1 MKSLP
6 PYILRMQEEQ
16 AQLSDR
22 VVSAESFTHT
32 DKFKAMSVS
41 QKQLLLTQLEHM
53 EEYLE
58 VLSQRIGYAVMAEG
72 RTEDKF
78 PDGHP
83 DWTKSEWQ
91 TDVALDNTLLGYWD
105 WVEHNLTVAASEAV
119 DGN

>member
-6 PYILRMQEEQ
+6 PHILRMQEEQ
-16 AQLSDR
+16 
-22 VVSAESFTHT
+22 
-32 DKFKAMSVS
+32 
-41 QKQLLLTQLEHM
+41 TQLYDRLEKGSAFTLSETFKSLDKREQSLLVQQLDHM
-53 EEYLE
+53 EEYNT
-58 VLSQRIGYAVMAEG
+58 VLLQRINYAVSKLKPK
-72 RTEDKF
+72 DQY